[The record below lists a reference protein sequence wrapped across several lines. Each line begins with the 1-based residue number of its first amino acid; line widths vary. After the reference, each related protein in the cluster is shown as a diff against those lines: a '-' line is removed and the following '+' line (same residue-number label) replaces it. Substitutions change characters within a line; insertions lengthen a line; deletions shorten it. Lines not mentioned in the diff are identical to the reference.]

1 MFFYI
6 MRRFLYMIILL
17 LSVSVVSFIIIQL
30 PPGDWL
36 TTYIASLEARGQRI
50 DEAQI
55 ATLRKQYG
63 LDQPPVIQYFKW
75 ITNLSRGNLGFSFSY
90 NKPINDLLKERLPI
104 TILLSSF
111 TLLFTYI
118 IAIPIGI
125 YSAIH
130 KYSTFDYLFTI
141 IGFIGLSIPGFL
153 FALILNWIF
162 HNYFGLSIGGLFS
175 AKYIGI
181 TWSLEKFFD
190 MLKHLPTP
198 LIVIGLSGTAGIIRI
213 MRGCLL
219 DELNKQYVI
228 TARTKGLPEKK
239 LMFKYPVRIAIN
251 PILSTIGWTLPGIFS
266 GETIVSLVLNLP
278 TMGPLLYNALTTQDM
293 YLAGS
298 IIMILTLLVCVGT
311 LISDILLALADPRI
325 RFGM

>member
-1 MFFYI
+1 M
-6 MRRFLYMIILL
+6 
-17 LSVSVVSFIIIQL
+17 
-30 PPGDWL
+30 
-36 TTYIASLEARGQRI
+36 
-50 DEAQI
+50 
-55 ATLRKQYG
+55 
-63 LDQPPVIQYFKW
+63 
-75 ITNLSRGNLGFSFSY
+75 
-90 NKPINDLLKERLPI
+90 
-104 TILLSSF
+104 
-111 TLLFTYI
+111 
-118 IAIPIGI
+118 
-125 YSAIH
+125 
-130 KYSTFDYLFTI
+130 
-141 IGFIGLSIPGFL
+141 
-153 FALILNWIF
+153 
-162 HNYFGLSIGGLFS
+162 
-175 AKYIGI
+175 

-190 MLKHLPTP
+190 MLKHLPIP

-278 TMGPLLYNALTTQDM
+278 TMGPLLYSALTTQDM